1 VNDTV
6 LCAVEAGRD
15 DARVGALLASSVT
28 TFIEQHSQ
36 WAMLLM
42 FALLTLESF
51 GLPVPGETALIAC
64 SVLASQ
70 GALSIVWV
78 VVVGVL
84 AAIVGDNLG
93 YWAARKGGRPV
104 LERYRLTR
112 PYAEKYLPRGERFF
126 AKHGGKAVF
135 LGRFVAVLRVTS
147 AWVAGISHMHWWRFL
162 TWNAAGGIVWAT
174 SVSVISYY
182 LGDAAASAFSR
193 YGLYAAGGAVLLS
206 VLGFLIVRRLEK
218 RVLQEE

>member
-1 VNDTV
+1 MNLVS
-6 LCAVEAGRD
+6 AP
-15 DARVGALLASSVT
+15 LASST
-28 TFIEQHSQ
+28 MTFIEQHGQ
-36 WAMLLM
+36 WALLLM

-70 GALSIVWV
+70 GTLSIATV
-78 VVVGVL
+78 VIVGVL
-84 AAIVGDNLG
+84 AAIIGDNLG
-93 YWAARKGGRPV
+93 YWAARKGGRP
-104 LERYRLTR
+104 LLMRYRLTR
-112 PYAEKYLPRGERFF
+112 PYAEKHLPRGERFF

-135 LGRFVAVLRVTS
+135 LGRFVAVLRVTA
-147 AWVAGISHMHWWRFL
+147 AWVAGISHMHWSRFL
-162 TWNAAGGIVWAT
+162 AWNAAGGIVWAT

-206 VLGFLIVRRLEK
+206 VLGFLIVRRLKK
-218 RVLQEE
+218 RVL